1 MSNISQSIP
10 AWIKI
15 VVFLV
20 ILAILGFCTDVFTFV
35 VGTLIMI
42 LIFANGYDRE
52 HLHDH

>member
-1 MSNISQSIP
+1 MSEITQSVP
-10 AWIKI
+10 GWLKLT
-15 VVFLV
+15 VFFL
-20 ILAILGFCTDVFTFV
+20 ILAILGIFTDLFTTI